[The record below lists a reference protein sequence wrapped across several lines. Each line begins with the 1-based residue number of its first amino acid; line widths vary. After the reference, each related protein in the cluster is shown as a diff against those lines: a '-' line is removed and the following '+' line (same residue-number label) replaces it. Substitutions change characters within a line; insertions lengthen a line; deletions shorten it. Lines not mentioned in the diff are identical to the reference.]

1 MICRPSVT
9 TQAWDYDLPRCR
21 LIAEGCTNA
30 ISRAIE
36 CGSTHFYRQLL
47 AHIIRRMTTWRRS
60 GTAGHFCRFK
70 IIMEPII
77 LVLLILLAAALPI
90 WLPYGHRVRL
100 AAMSG

>member
-1 MICRPSVT
+1 
-9 TQAWDYDLPRCR
+9 
-21 LIAEGCTNA
+21 
-30 ISRAIE
+30 
-36 CGSTHFYRQLL
+36 
-47 AHIIRRMTTWRRS
+47 MTTWRRS

>member
-1 MICRPSVT
+1 RPSVT

-21 LIAEGCTNA
+21 SIAEGCTNA
-30 ISRAIE
+30 ISGAIE

-77 LVLLILLAAALPI
+77 LVLPHPLGSRAADLVALWSSSKVGSHVGLSI
-90 WLPYGHRVRL
+90 
-100 AAMSG
+100 